1 MADDVLHAAVVQQ
14 DVLVL
19 EAAVAAHRGVVFD
32 RFAREAPPA
41 RYFVPFWAALL
52 MPLAVTAR
60 REQLPESLRPR
71 LVATLG
77 SPKTL
82 QQQECEAL
90 RTLGRSALDAGLGK
104 KFRREDS

>member
-1 MADDVLHAAVVQQ
+1 MVLRGGATLYTVLRSAV
-14 DVLVL
+14 
-19 EAAVAAHRGVVFD
+19 G
-32 RFAREAPPA
+32 
-41 RYFVPFWAALL
+41 ALL
-52 MPLAVTAR
+52 CAFLGSLVDAAICSTAR